1 VSRLRRLGC
10 QLPPAKARFQGN
22 VSLPEGAAPRHFSW
36 PNPPIVNRYF
46 PRVEYRKPRY
56 QMRVSIN
63 GISEIGMTL
72 RLRLQG
78 LTIALAIFAVLGG
91 GMLLSA
97 CGTVAGAG
105 QDVSAIGNTVSGGAV
120 QTQRA
125 TGIP

>member
-1 VSRLRRLGC
+1 MQETAVSNGGFD
-10 QLPPAKARFQGN
+10 Q
-22 VSLPEGAAPRHFSW
+22 
-36 PNPPIVNRYF
+36 
-46 PRVEYRKPRY
+46 
-56 QMRVSIN
+56 RVS
-63 GISEIGMTL
+63 EIVMTL

-78 LTIALAIFAVLGG
+78 LTVALAIFAVLGG

>member
-1 VSRLRRLGC
+1 
-10 QLPPAKARFQGN
+10 
-22 VSLPEGAAPRHFSW
+22 
-36 PNPPIVNRYF
+36 
-46 PRVEYRKPRY
+46 
-56 QMRVSIN
+56 MRVSIN
-63 GISEIGMTL
+63 GISEIVMTL

-78 LTIALAIFAVLGG
+78 LTVALAIFAVLGG

-105 QDVSAIGNTVSGGAV
+105 QDVSAIGNTVSRGAV